1 LLNNFIKLK
10 FHLHFVVIQP
20 FRHCLIPHLLS
31 SYIVKSSVLDPYQH
45 FKRRNTLT
53 DLKKILSYI
62 PYFEDKNI
70 EFCTYVTPELG
81 ALGYYQYDK
90 KLTEFINELYK
101 TDLLVGDYLQRLEE
115 VESEDFKLIIPS
127 ANLELLKAIL
137 TFFVRAERF
146 SEGTWRTAAYNKIFL
161 DILIRFKELTKE

>member
-1 LLNNFIKLK
+1 LTNF
-10 FHLHFVVIQP
+10 
-20 FRHCLIPHLLS
+20 
-31 SYIVKSSVLDPYQH
+31 
-45 FKRRNTLT
+45 
-53 DLKKILSYI
+53 KKILSYI
-62 PYFEDKNI
+62 PYFEDENI
-70 EFCTYVTPELG
+70 EFCTYVTPEQG

-90 KLTEFINELYK
+90 KLTEFIDELYR
-101 TDLLVGDYLQRLEE
+101 TDLLVGDYLERLEE
-115 VESEDFKLIIPS
+115 VETEDFKLIIPS